1 MAPSYRALFVQEF
14 NSMFSLLTVLQQ
26 MLVQHYSV
34 QRRRINY
41 YTHGIIT
48 PPIALH
54 IRRTTRRSAV
64 FSYKFHCYLYWP
76 GVILQHF
83 HSLLRL
89 RANEDHYHKLVVWTQ
104 NRFETQSKNFS
115 VFEESLPC
123 EWALRYVCVTYLT
136 VGYLNVLISH

>member
-1 MAPSYRALFVQEF
+1 MYTCIPQILITRQTDHNNRDCFLGASHPFLGASRPKCLILTLVLTRGEMPPKKGFPQQHTDNGAFVLALFVQEF

-54 IRRTTRRSAV
+54 TRRTTRRSAV
-64 FSYKFHCYLYWP
+64 FSYKFHCYLY
-76 GVILQHF
+76 
-83 HSLLRL
+83 
-89 RANEDHYHKLVVWTQ
+89 
-104 NRFETQSKNFS
+104 
-115 VFEESLPC
+115 
-123 EWALRYVCVTYLT
+123 
-136 VGYLNVLISH
+136 